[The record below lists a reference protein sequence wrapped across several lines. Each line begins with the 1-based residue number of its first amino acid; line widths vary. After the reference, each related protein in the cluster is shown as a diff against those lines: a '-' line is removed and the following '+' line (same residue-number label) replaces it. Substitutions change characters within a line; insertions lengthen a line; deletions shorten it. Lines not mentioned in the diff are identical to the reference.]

1 MEPLFSGQRFIFDL
15 KDDDPLLQ
23 MSWQDHWQNAQAK
36 GVVGA
41 VVVGTMI
48 ETSDLAIKIAQSEPN
63 LLATVG
69 VHPIHAHETTLK
81 QLDQAAIIWQ
91 QKEIHAIGETGLDFF
106 RLDRSSEEFEEII
119 QQQKEVFRWQIKFAQ
134 QTKLPLIIHVRDK
147 TERAY
152 QETLAILKDELTDN
166 QPFVLHCASG
176 SKDYIKEAIELGAY
190 LGFDANITYPKAQDI
205 RDLIKGAPADR
216 LLIET
221 DAPFLPP
228 QNHRG
233 KVCEPW
239 MIRQTAEFVEQQLNL
254 DLDQIFQNTQKFFKH
269 DFVK

>member
-1 MEPLFSGQRFIFDL
+1 MLIIDTHCHYNMEPLFSGQRFIFDL

-119 QQQKEVFRWQIKFAQ
+119 
-134 QTKLPLIIHVRDK
+134 
-147 TERAY
+147 
-152 QETLAILKDELTDN
+152 
-166 QPFVLHCASG
+166 
-176 SKDYIKEAIELGAY
+176 
-190 LGFDANITYPKAQDI
+190 
-205 RDLIKGAPADR
+205 
-216 LLIET
+216 
-221 DAPFLPP
+221 
-228 QNHRG
+228 
-233 KVCEPW
+233 
-239 MIRQTAEFVEQQLNL
+239 
-254 DLDQIFQNTQKFFKH
+254 
-269 DFVK
+269 